1 MSVRPVS
8 LIVSGATLAA
18 SAPLL
23 TERILPAS
31 LEAIETIKAIRCCL
45 HATTHHATVEI
56 ALSHNFIIDF
66 LGRYRFHHLL
76 VIALLNL
83 AKLDIQLV
91 TLL

>member
-1 MSVRPVS
+1 MSVRHVS
-8 LIVSGATLAA
+8 LIVSGVILAA

-23 TERILPAS
+23 TERILPA
-31 LEAIETIKAIRCCL
+31 LEAIEAVRSLKAS
-45 HATTHHATVEI
+45 THHTAMEI
-56 ALSHNFIIDF
+56 IFGHDSVVDF
-66 LGRYRFHHLL
+66 LGGYRFHHLL